1 MMILINILTLL
12 ILVEEETDMSY
23 WIGSFVGSTIVL
35 FVTMLVF
42 VKLVQIIVV
51 KKGINLQIRLFK
63 HALILAIVLGVL
75 ANTIFTPNLMGQL
88 SVLMIILAIVGLF
101 I

>member
-1 MMILINILTLL
+1 
-12 ILVEEETDMSY
+12 MSY

-35 FVTMLVF
+35 FVTMLIF

-51 KKGINLQIRLFK
+51 KKGINLQISLFK
-63 HALILAIVLGVL
+63 HTLILSLVLGAL

-88 SVLMIILAIVGLF
+88 SLLMIILAIMGLL

>member
-1 MMILINILTLL
+1 
-12 ILVEEETDMSY
+12 MSY
-23 WIGSFVGSTIVL
+23 WIGSFIGSTIVL
-35 FVTMLVF
+35 FVAMLIF

-51 KKGINLQIRLFK
+51 KKGINLQIRLLK
-63 HALILAIVLGVL
+63 HALILALILGVL

-88 SVLMIILAIVGLF
+88 SLLMIILAIFGLF

>member
-1 MMILINILTLL
+1 
-12 ILVEEETDMSY
+12 MSY

-35 FVTMLVF
+35 FVTMLIF

-51 KKGINLQIRLFK
+51 KKGINLQISLLK
-63 HALILAIVLGVL
+63 HTLILSLVLGAL

-88 SVLMIILAIVGLF
+88 SLLMIILAIMGLL

>member
-1 MMILINILTLL
+1 
-12 ILVEEETDMSY
+12 MSY

-35 FVTMLVF
+35 FVTMLIF

-51 KKGINLQIRLFK
+51 KKGINLQISLFK
-63 HALILAIVLGVL
+63 HTLILSLVLGVL

-88 SVLMIILAIVGLF
+88 SLLMIILAIMGLL

>member
-1 MMILINILTLL
+1 MN
-12 ILVEEETDMSY
+12 MSY

-35 FVTMLVF
+35 FVTMLIF

-51 KKGINLQIRLFK
+51 KKGINLQISLFK
-63 HALILAIVLGVL
+63 HTLILSLVLGVL

-88 SVLMIILAIVGLF
+88 SLLMIILAIMGLL

>member
-1 MMILINILTLL
+1 
-12 ILVEEETDMSY
+12 MSY

-35 FVTMLVF
+35 FVTMLIF
-42 VKLVQIIVV
+42 VKLVQIIIV
-51 KKGINLQIRLFK
+51 KNGINLQIRLFK
-63 HALILAIVLGVL
+63 HALILALILGVL

-88 SVLMIILAIVGLF
+88 SLLMIILAIFGLF

>member
-1 MMILINILTLL
+1 MNL
-12 ILVEEETDMSY
+12 SY

-35 FVTMLVF
+35 FVTMLIF

-51 KKGINLQIRLFK
+51 KKGINLQISLFK
-63 HALILAIVLGVL
+63 HTLILSLVLGVL

-88 SVLMIILAIVGLF
+88 SLLMIILAIMGLL

>member
-1 MMILINILTLL
+1 
-12 ILVEEETDMSY
+12 MSY

-42 VKLVQIIVV
+42 VKLVKIIVE
-51 KKGINLQIRLFK
+51 KKGINLQISLLK

-75 ANTIFTPNLMGQL
+75 ANTVFTPNLMGQL
-88 SVLMIILAIVGLF
+88 SVLMIILAILGLF
-101 I
+101 V